1 MLPSGPAAAAASHRL
16 AVRVTWDV
24 APCSLGM
31 LGHTQEGQFEARGP
45 VRPGG
50 CVCMEAGNRLSQH
63 SVESRDVPENMYGSA
78 PYTINVLKKQNL
90 NKYSCSPSFPP

>member
-16 AVRVTWDV
+16 AVRVTWDG

-45 VRPGG
+45 AVAWGL
-50 CVCMEAGNRLSQH
+50 CL
-63 SVESRDVPENMYGSA
+63 YGSWQQA
-78 PYTINVLKKQNL
+78 LSAFSGVEG
-90 NKYSCSPSFPP
+90 CS

>member
-16 AVRVTWDV
+16 AVRVTWDG